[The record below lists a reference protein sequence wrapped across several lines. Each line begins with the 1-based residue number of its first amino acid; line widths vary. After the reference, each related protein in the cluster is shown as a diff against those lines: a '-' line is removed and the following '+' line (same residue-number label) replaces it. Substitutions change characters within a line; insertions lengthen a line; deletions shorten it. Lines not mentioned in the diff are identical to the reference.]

1 MEEGESLVF
10 FAIGVDPSFIHLSL
24 SALAVSCPA
33 RVGRIWS
40 VPVPVHDVHRL
51 RTCAFCRGRFVLA
64 SVLVS
69 VPASVCTRGGPA
81 GGPPVLRCSL

>member
-51 RTCAFCRGRFVLA
+51 RTCMRVLSWTFCLGVGLGVG
-64 SVLVS
+64 SCL
-69 VPASVCTRGGPA
+69 CTRGGPA